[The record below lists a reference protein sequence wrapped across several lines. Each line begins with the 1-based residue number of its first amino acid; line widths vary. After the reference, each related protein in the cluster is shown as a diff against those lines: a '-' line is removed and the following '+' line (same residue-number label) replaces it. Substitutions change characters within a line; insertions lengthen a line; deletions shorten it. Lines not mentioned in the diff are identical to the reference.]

1 MTMTGKTLRSV
12 RRKLNWTQS
21 RMAQAVGVAT
31 NTIARWEREEIGIS
45 EPVSRLISSIEANAP
60 KTKTEVKR

>member
-1 MTMTGKTLRSV
+1 
-12 RRKLNWTQS
+12 
-21 RMAQAVGVAT
+21 MAQAVGVAT